1 MHFRSVPDQAMQLEP
16 AYAKLAE
23 RLRMAFRRCPSL
35 SLTVFQ
41 TADWL
46 ELDDA
51 LSNRVL
57 EALASEGV
65 IERGDD
71 DRYRLLLKH

>member
-1 MHFRSVPDQAMQLEP
+1 MHFRSAPGQTQLLEP

-23 RLRMAFRRCPSL
+23 RLRTAFRCRPSL

-46 ELDDA
+46 EIDDA
-51 LSNRVL
+51 LSNRLL

-65 IERGDD
+65 IERGGD